1 MDQLIRGFR
10 VRGHLE
16 AKIDPLGRPRATN
29 NELNPESYGLL
40 PSDFPKNFSART
52 VDGQN
57 FRSLEEIID
66 LMRQTYCR
74 SIGVQ
79 FMHIDDHDV
88 RNWLQKRMEGS
99 RNRMQL
105 HRKTQLR
112 ILTKLTDAVI
122 FEEFMRKKFLGA
134 KTFSLEGAETLIPLL
149 DLALEKAGDHG
160 V

>member
-1 MDQLIRGFR
+1 MTDETRSVLRKWLWADYLVYDHFKNK
-10 VRGHLE
+10 LE
-16 AKIDPLGRPRATN
+16 ELVFSIQPQKDFQNRLSAFRATN

-57 FRSLEEIID
+57 FRSLEEILD

-88 RNWLQKRMEGS
+88 RNWLQTRMEGS

-105 HRKTQLR
+105 LSGFYGR
-112 ILTKLTDAVI
+112 V
-122 FEEFMRKKFLGA
+122 
-134 KTFSLEGAETLIPLL
+134 
-149 DLALEKAGDHG
+149 
-160 V
+160 